1 MMFPWTKII
10 VLDLFFIIFR
20 MAESVYHETVSFL
33 RYEEKFRKMTIFR
46 RRNFLRLN
54 FLKDN

>member
-1 MMFPWTKII
+1 MKFPWKKII

-54 FLKDN
+54 FLNDN

>member
-1 MMFPWTKII
+1 MFPWTKII

-54 FLKDN
+54 FLNDN